1 MANGSDR
8 AADRMRRATA
18 DVQDGNELDKLAL
31 RFNWICGEFD
41 RLRDEN
47 AELRKRIEALEKGGR
62 I

>member
-1 MANGSDR
+1 
-8 AADRMRRATA
+8 MRRATA